1 MGVDGI
7 GGGGRP
13 VHGVGASELA
23 AADRVTSDPIQGA
36 GAAEGVAG
44 SSGSPALQQLERGE
58 INVEQYLDTRVADA
72 VRHLEG
78 RFPASQ
84 IDFVRKALREEL
96 SSDPVLVELVRRTTG
111 SPSASTA
118 GTGAP
123 DIETE

>member
-1 MGVDGI
+1 V
-7 GGGGRP
+7 
-13 VHGVGASELA
+13 AS
-23 AADRVTSDPIQGA
+23 
-36 GAAEGVAG
+36 

-96 SSDPVLVELVRRTTG
+96 SADPVLVELVRRTTG
-111 SPSASTA
+111 SPPAA
-118 GTGAP
+118 GAGAP